1 VKDFRGG
8 GGLEGVDPSDRER
21 AQIFATIFEANY
33 GRVHAYATR
42 RVGAD
47 AADDVTA
54 ETMMIAWRRRNA
66 LPAEPLPWLFG
77 IARNLVARQHHS
89 AARRRALRRSLEFE
103 RAEPGE
109 EPAGDPALAAAWAA
123 LRPRDR
129 EVLALIAWE
138 ELSVHDAAT
147 VLGVSAPV
155 FSVRLHRA
163 RRHFEALLGHGAPA
177 AHPVPEP
184 TEAS

>member
-1 VKDFRGG
+1 M
-8 GGLEGVDPSDRER
+8 DPIDRER
-21 AQIFATIFEANY
+21 AELFATIFEANY
-33 GRVHAYATR
+33 GRVHAYAAR

-47 AADDVTA
+47 GADDVAA
-54 ETMMIAWRRRNA
+54 ETMMIAWRRREA
-66 LPAEPLPWLFG
+66 LPAAPLPWLYG

-89 AARRRALRRSLEFE
+89 ATRRRALRRSLEFE
-103 RAEPGE
+103 RAGPGE

-123 LRPRDR
+123 LGPRDR

-138 ELSVHDAAT
+138 ELSVHDAAA

-163 RRHFEALLGHGAPA
+163 RRRFEAQLGDGAPA
-177 AHPVPEP
+177 AQRLPEP